1 MSYSTLLFVSFI
13 FVSIIIDTSIAQKN
27 REVENE
33 ISNRGPAPAP
43 NDCSECWC
51 QCKRLSFRDKYGRI
65 HGNCKSS
72 HKGAQWCYVQ
82 DNIGYGYSTCNDLR
96 KSAKF
101 EGEAWSYHACTT
113 PAITDYKCQYCQGRR
128 CSPHIRRAPL
138 RSNVNG
144 ETQSTISSTIING
157 SGNTDNIRPRKP
169 TIKAEDPFA
178 EGVLFN
184 VTKVPKNEQKIVF

>member
-1 MSYSTLLFVSFI
+1 MNNYFNITYFPTF
-13 FVSIIIDTSIAQKN
+13 F
-27 REVENE
+27 
-33 ISNRGPAPAP
+33 
-43 NDCSECWC
+43 
-51 QCKRLSFRDKYGRI
+51 
-65 HGNCKSS
+65 SS

-113 PAITDYKCQYCQGRR
+113 PAMTDYKCQYCQGRR
-128 CSPHIRRAPL
+128 CSPHVRRAPL
-138 RSNVNG
+138 TSNVNG
-144 ETQSTISSTIING
+144 ETQSTISSTTING

-184 VTKVPKNEQKIVF
+184 LTKLPRNEQKIVF

>member
-1 MSYSTLLFVSFI
+1 M
-13 FVSIIIDTSIAQKN
+13 
-27 REVENE
+27 
-33 ISNRGPAPAP
+33 
-43 NDCSECWC
+43 
-51 QCKRLSFRDKYGRI
+51 
-65 HGNCKSS
+65 
-72 HKGAQWCYVQ
+72 
-82 DNIGYGYSTCNDLR
+82 R

-128 CSPHIRRAPL
+128 CSPHVRRAPL
-138 RSNVNG
+138 WSNVNG

-169 TIKAEDPFA
+169 TIKAEDPIA

-184 VTKVPKNEQKIVF
+184 ATKAPKNEQKIVF